1 MARRPGTPKLREK
14 AERDSRQRP
23 QTKETEMRKWF
34 EIGGIAAAVVL
45 IAFGI
50 GAIVMGVN
58 GRDTVRSNLAQEQ
71 IYFGDAAKDPTVPK
85 QYSNHHVNTGAEA
98 RSFAKMMR
106 GHTLEATHGLTY
118 AQMGRYLA
126 KPGAPASV
134 TDGQGGTNDDKYA
147 VTDPKTGPV
156 SNPAR
161 NIWVTETGLTT
172 ALNTAYMAEQIA
184 NFGIVVG
191 VALLLTGVGFMIL
204 AIGGA
209 LRNREG
215 SLAFRKTRGSGAPL
229 PTS

>member
-1 MARRPGTPKLREK
+1 
-14 AERDSRQRP
+14 
-23 QTKETEMRKWF
+23 MRKWF
-34 EIGGIAAAVVL
+34 EIGGIAAAVIL

-50 GAIVMGVN
+50 GAIVMGFN

-85 QYSNHHVNTGAEA
+85 QYSNQHVNTGAEA

-106 GHTLEATHGLTY
+106 GHTMEATHGLTY

-126 KPGAPASV
+126 KSGTPAKF
-134 TDGQGGTNDDKYA
+134 TDGQGGTNDQSYA
-147 VTDPKTGPV
+147 VTDPKAGPV

-161 NIWVTETGLTT
+161 NIWVTETALTT

-191 VALLLTGVGFMIL
+191 FALLLTGIGFGIL
-204 AIGGA
+204 AISGA
-209 LRNREG
+209 LRNEQR
-215 SLAFRKTRGSGAPL
+215 SFAFRKKSGSR
-229 PTS
+229 PTPVATT